1 LRWLAS
7 AQAELGRALGGHVNV
22 VTRSG
27 TNLLHA
33 TAYNYLRDDRFN
45 AGNPLQRAKLPMDQV
60 REASA
65 DHWWPAARSTSRISS
80 SGASTR
86 RA

>member
-7 AQAELGRALGGHVNV
+7 AQAELGRALGGRVNV

-27 TNLLHA
+27 TNLLHG

-45 AGNPLQRAKLPMDQV
+45 TGNPL
-60 REASA
+60 
-65 DHWWPAARSTSRISS
+65 
-80 SGASTR
+80 
-86 RA
+86 